1 MIDNTRIKIC
11 IKPPLIYLKYNVW
24 LMAWCSWLCIVA
36 NFKFIVEGGLVG
48 KGEYYLHKLHCQV
61 EAKLIICFILNFR
74 QFSINALATRFDW
87 YKTNIVR
94 TRLYAL
100 MLICYIFTS
109 VEILNKRPR
118 VIAMINWSWCCY
130 GGIPQSWV
138 NGSKARGKTF
148 PSTLGLNLR
157 EQ

>member
-1 MIDNTRIKIC
+1 MLLTLYRGEFQVHCWRRACWKGGILLAPTTLPGGRKNSLFALFLILDNFQLTPWRHVLTDIK
-11 IKPPLIYLKYNVW
+11 
-24 LMAWCSWLCIVA
+24 
-36 NFKFIVEGGLVG
+36 
-48 KGEYYLHKLHCQV
+48 Q
-61 EAKLIICFILNFR
+61 ILYV
-74 QFSINALATRFDW
+74 QG
-87 YKTNIVR
+87 
-94 TRLYAL
+94 LYAL
-100 MLICYIFTS
+100 MLNCYIFTS

>member
-1 MIDNTRIKIC
+1 MLLTLYRGEFQVHCWRRTCWKGNTTGINYTARWEENSLFAVFLILDNFQLTPWRHVLTDIK
-11 IKPPLIYLKYNVW
+11 
-24 LMAWCSWLCIVA
+24 
-36 NFKFIVEGGLVG
+36 
-48 KGEYYLHKLHCQV
+48 Q
-61 EAKLIICFILNFR
+61 ILYV
-74 QFSINALATRFDW
+74 QG
-87 YKTNIVR
+87 
-94 TRLYAL
+94 LYAL
-100 MLICYIFTS
+100 MLNCYIFTS